1 MMITIRYAGKEDGDE
16 KETKK
21 LKLTGAATIIP
32 VKVYAQDFKTVTSYE
47 IVVTRDYSGLNLK
60 DNLVKGFAFDE
71 STDGAVDEVLLF
83 NRALSSAEVSAVAGK
98 VVTTKTL
105 GISGD
110 AGNKETSP
118 TVKPDDENKEP
129 SGNPAQTKKVTVKAA
144 GYTLKNNTITLVT
157 NAKSFTTS
165 KKTVATV
172 SSNGVVTAKKVGS
185 AKITLK
191 YGSSSKA
198 ITVKVVK
205 KAKKKG

>member
-21 LKLTGAATIIP
+21 LKLTGA
-32 VKVYAQDFKTVTSYE
+32 
-47 IVVTRDYSGLNLK
+47 
-60 DNLVKGFAFDE
+60 
-71 STDGAVDEVLLF
+71 VDEVLLF
-83 NRALSSAEVSAVAGK
+83 NRPLSSAEVSAVAGK

-129 SGNPAQTKKVTVKAA
+129 SGNPAQTKKATVKAA

-172 SSNGVVTAKKVGS
+172 SSNGVVTAKKKGKTV
-185 AKITLK
+185 
-191 YGSSSKA
+191 
-198 ITVKVVK
+198 ITVICGKS
-205 KAKKKG
+205 KKKVKVTVN